1 LAKEILKEGLK
12 PMRRKRV
19 HLSKTVEDAIEVGR
33 RRTANPVI
41 LKIDAQK
48 AIHEGIRI
56 EMATDRI

>member
-1 LAKEILKEGLK
+1 
-12 PMRRKRV
+12 MRRKRV